1 MMGNRKQPFGYKMEL
16 GEIVIQPQEANV
28 VRHIFQQYIR
38 GISYQGLIA
47 ELKEQSVPYDEKKT
61 WNKNMVA
68 RILEDRRYQGEQG
81 FPAII
86 EPEVMNAAMRMRSTK
101 QRPSQK
107 TAAQKVMRQL
117 SGCPPTKRTE
127 QAVLGAINHLA
138 ANPTLIRVNHADRSD
153 TEVTRL
159 RRELD
164 DVMEQQPIDEDAA
177 KNLIFAIAA
186 AQYSTIGSEEYETER
201 LRRVFTSVDHMK
213 ELDADILR
221 STVSSIQVHGSGEV
235 TIRLKNGQV
244 IDRR

>member
-1 MMGNRKQPFGYKMEL
+1 MGYRKQPFGYKMEL

-28 VRHIFQQYIR
+28 VRYIFQQYIQ
-38 GISYQGLIA
+38 GVSYKGLIT
-47 ELKEQSVPYDEKKT
+47 ELKEQPVPYDEQKM

-86 EPEVMNAAMRMRSTK
+86 EPEVLDAAMRMRSTK
-101 QRPSQK
+101 QCPIQK
-107 TAAQKVMRQL
+107 TAAQKALRQL
-117 SGCPPTKRTE
+117 SGSPPTKRTE

-138 ANPTLIRVNHADRSD
+138 ANPTLIRVNHANRSD

-177 KNLIFAIAA
+177 KNLIFTIAA
-186 AQYSTIGSEEYETER
+186 AQYSAIGSEEYETER
-201 LRRVFTSVDHMK
+201 LRRVFTSVDPMK

>member
-1 MMGNRKQPFGYKMEL
+1 MGNRKQPFGYKMEL

-38 GISYQGLIA
+38 GVSYQGLIA
-47 ELKEQSVPYDEKKT
+47 ELKEQPVPYDEQKA
-61 WNKNMVA
+61 WNKNMLA
-68 RILEDRRYQGEQG
+68 RILEDRRYQGEQD

-86 EPEVMNAAMRMRSTK
+86 EPEVMNAAVRMRSTK

-107 TAAQKVMRQL
+107 TAAQKVLRKL
-117 SGCPPTKRTE
+117 SGNTPTERVE

-221 STVSSIQVHGSGEV
+221 STVSSIQVHGSGED